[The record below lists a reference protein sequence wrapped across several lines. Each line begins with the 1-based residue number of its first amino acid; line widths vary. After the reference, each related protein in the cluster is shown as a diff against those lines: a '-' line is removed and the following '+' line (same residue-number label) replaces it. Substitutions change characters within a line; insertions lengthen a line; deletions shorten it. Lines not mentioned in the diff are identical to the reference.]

1 MTEDLSSV
9 KRFLFIILLLV
20 CPVLSFAHPG
30 KTDYQDGHK
39 CIKNCEEWDLYYAEY
54 HLHDKDRNPIR
65 ITADRKTAVRI
76 SPDAADPS
84 RNSAPV
90 SLPDPS
96 SAITKPLTETEK
108 PMPKTAGI
116 PGAGMPVQEGA
127 LFRVA
132 DILLLIVVGL
142 LLVSLVML
150 RRKRERV

>member
-1 MTEDLSSV
+1 M
-9 KRFLFIILLLV
+9 KRFLFIIPVLL
-20 CPVLSFAHPG
+20 CPALSFAHPG

-76 SPDAADPS
+76 SPDADDPS
-84 RNSAPV
+84 RTSAPV

-96 SAITKPLTETEK
+96 LATTKPVTETGK
-108 PMPKTAGI
+108 PMPKTTGI
-116 PGAGMPVQEGA
+116 PRSGMPVQEEA

-132 DILLLIVVGL
+132 DILLFIVVGL
-142 LLVSLVML
+142 LLISLIML
-150 RRKRERV
+150 RRKKERA

>member
-1 MTEDLSSV
+1 M
-9 KRFLFIILLLV
+9 KRLLFIILVLL
-20 CPVLSFAHPG
+20 CPALSFAHPG

-39 CIKNCEEWDLYYAEY
+39 CIKNCEEWALYYAEY

-108 PMPKTAGI
+108 PMPKTAG
-116 PGAGMPVQEGA
+116 MPVQEGA

>member
-1 MTEDLSSV
+1 M
-9 KRFLFIILLLV
+9 KRFLFIILLLL

-96 SAITKPLTETEK
+96 SAIREPVTETGK

-116 PGAGMPVQEGA
+116 PGAGMPVQEEVM
-127 LFRVA
+127 FRVA
-132 DILLLIVVGL
+132 DILLFIAVGL